1 MKAGWW
7 NALLTL
13 RDLAEATRFINFF
26 KKLQQNMLKQTTCS
40 TIIVALKL
48 LKLPCYERV
57 HKVCRKLYV
66 ISRQNIV

>member
-13 RDLAEATRFINFF
+13 RDLAEATRF
-26 KKLQQNMLKQTTCS
+26 MLKQTTCS
-40 TIIVALKL
+40 TIVVVLKR

-57 HKVCRKLYV
+57 HKFCRKLYV